1 MTQVH
6 FQADPFDSIKRRAF
20 DPSKHYIVFA
30 LESATFVK
38 GSDNARMLDVVL
50 QDYSEPDAA
59 AIYAQL
65 EGQFVANGGGC
76 TIGTARFLA
85 VYSKVPTNPIPTYP
99 TVRVVPSMRTHR
111 TWRGLQS
118 SYAVPPS
125 PAV

>member
-6 FQADPFDSIKRRAF
+6 FQADPFDSIKRRASF

-65 EGQFVANGGGC
+65 EGQLVANGGGC

-85 VYSKVPTNPIPTYP
+85 VYSKVPTYP